1 MIIGIS
7 IYVLSFIYVYR
18 YIKKGHSENGRW
30 RGQSLYKQDFLITVV
45 PLVNTIFAL
54 AFIAMWCFDGESVY
68 TDEYLA
74 IRKKKINYNKFF
86 GIK

>member
-1 MIIGIS
+1 M
-7 IYVLSFIYVYR
+7 YR

-30 RGQSLYKQDFLITVV
+30 YRQSINRHDLVITTA
-45 PLVNTIFAL
+45 PLLNTITAL
-54 AFIAMWCFDGESVY
+54 MCIALWCFDGESVY

-74 IRKKKINYNKFF
+74 RRKKKINYNKFF